1 MKIPNEQQQTK
12 LMDLARK
19 RVPLPNIPVEI
30 DYQDDVD
37 TLCIRF
43 GQPVDS
49 DSIKDDAEA
58 GVIGLYEGEKLV
70 GVEILDITN
79 QMDAK
84 LTALSQQLH
93 EEQLVP

>member
-1 MKIPNEQQQTK
+1 MKIPNEQEQTK
-12 LMDLARK
+12 LIDLARK
-19 RVPLPNIPVEI
+19 RVLLPNVPVEL

-43 GQPVDS
+43 GQPIDS
-49 DSIKDDAEA
+49 DSIKDDPED
-58 GVIGLYEGEKLV
+58 GVVGLYEGEKLV
-70 GVEILDITN
+70 GVEILDITG

-84 LTALSQQLH
+84 LTALSHQLH

>member
-1 MKIPNEQQQTK
+1 MKISNVQQQSK

-19 RVPLPNIPVEI
+19 RVPLPNIPVEL

-49 DSIKDDAEA
+49 DSIQDDPEE
-58 GVIGLYEGEKLV
+58 GVLGLYEDEKLV
-70 GVEILDITN
+70 GVEILDITG

>member
-1 MKIPNEQQQTK
+1 MKISNAQQSK

-19 RVPLPNIPVEI
+19 RVRLPNIPMEL

-43 GQPVDS
+43 DQLVNS
-49 DSIKDDAEA
+49 DFIKDDPED
-58 GVIGLYEGEKLV
+58 GVVGLYEGEKLV
-70 GVEILDITN
+70 GVEILDITG
-79 QMDAK
+79 QMDTK
-84 LTALSQQLH
+84 LTALSHQLH

>member
-1 MKIPNEQQQTK
+1 MKISNEQQQSK

-19 RVPLPNIPVEI
+19 RVQLPNVPVEL

-43 GQPVDS
+43 GQPVNS
-49 DSIKDDAEA
+49 DSIKDDPED
-58 GVIGLYEGEKLV
+58 GVIGLYEDEKLV
-70 GVEILDITN
+70 GVEILDITD

-93 EEQLVP
+93 QEQLVR

>member
-1 MKIPNEQQQTK
+1 MKISNEQQQTK
-12 LMDLARK
+12 LIDLARK
-19 RVPLPNIPVEI
+19 RVQLPNIPVEL

-49 DSIKDDAEA
+49 DSIQDDPED

-79 QMDAK
+79 QMDSK
-84 LTALSQQLH
+84 LTALSRQLH
-93 EEQLVP
+93 EEQLVR

>member
-1 MKIPNEQQQTK
+1 MKIPNEQEQTK
-12 LMDLARK
+12 LIDLARK
-19 RVPLPNIPVEI
+19 RVLLPNVPVEL

-49 DSIKDDAEA
+49 DSIKDDPEA
-58 GVIGLYEGEKLV
+58 GVVGLYEGEKLV
-70 GVEILDITN
+70 GVEILDITG
-79 QMDAK
+79 QMDTK
-84 LTALSQQLH
+84 LTALSHQLH

>member
-1 MKIPNEQQQTK
+1 MKISNEQRQGE
-12 LMDLARK
+12 LIELARK
-19 RVPLPNIPVEI
+19 RVQLPNIPVEL

-43 GQPVDS
+43 GQPVNS
-49 DSIKDDAEA
+49 DSIKDDPEN
-58 GVIGLYEGEKLV
+58 GVIGLYEGEKVV
-70 GVEILDITN
+70 GVEILDITD

-84 LTALSQQLH
+84 LAALSQQLR

>member
-1 MKIPNEQQQTK
+1 MKISNEQRQGE
-12 LMDLARK
+12 LIELARK
-19 RVPLPNIPVEI
+19 RVQLPNIPVEL

-43 GQPVDS
+43 GQPVNS
-49 DSIKDDAEA
+49 DSIKDDPEN
-58 GVIGLYEGEKLV
+58 GVIGLYEGEKVV
-70 GVEILDITN
+70 GVEILDITD

-93 EEQLVP
+93 QEQLVR

>member
-1 MKIPNEQQQTK
+1 MKISDQQQQAK

-19 RVPLPNIPVEI
+19 RVPLPNIPMEL

-43 GQPVDS
+43 GQAVDA
-49 DSIKDDAEA
+49 DSIQDDLED
-58 GVIGLYEGEKLV
+58 GVIGLYEGEKFV
-70 GVEILDITN
+70 GVEILDITD

>member
-1 MKIPNEQQQTK
+1 MKISNEQQQTK
-12 LMDLARK
+12 LLSLARK
-19 RVPLPNIPVEI
+19 RVQLPNIPVEL

-43 GQPVDS
+43 GQPVNS
-49 DSIKDDAEA
+49 DSIKDDPEN
-58 GVIGLYEGEKLV
+58 GVIWLYEGEKLV
-70 GVEILDITN
+70 GVEILDITD

-84 LTALSQQLH
+84 LAALSQQLR

>member
-1 MKIPNEQQQTK
+1 MKISNEKQQTK

-19 RVPLPNIPVEI
+19 RVQLPNVPVEL

-43 GQPVDS
+43 DQLVNADF
-49 DSIKDDAEA
+49 IKDDPED
-58 GVIGLYEGEKLV
+58 GVIGLYDGDQLI
-70 GVEILDITN
+70 GVEILDITD

-84 LTALSQQLH
+84 LTALSQQIR

>member
-1 MKIPNEQQQTK
+1 MKISNEQRQGE
-12 LMDLARK
+12 LIELARK
-19 RVPLPNIPVEI
+19 RVQLPNIPVEL

-43 GQPVDS
+43 AQPVDS
-49 DSIKDDAEA
+49 DSIQDHPED
-58 GVIGLYEGEKLV
+58 GVIGLSEGENLV
-70 GVEILDITN
+70 GVEILDITG

-93 EEQLVP
+93 QEQLVR